1 LKINDSK
8 VSLATLN
15 QPATTTTTTNGGN
28 SIVNNDEPNKLKQ
41 TFLDKIDTD
50 LKLKKK

>member
-15 QPATTTTTTNGGN
+15 QPATTTNGGN

>member
-1 LKINDSK
+1 MKINDSK

-15 QPATTTTTTNGGN
+15 QPATTTTNGGN